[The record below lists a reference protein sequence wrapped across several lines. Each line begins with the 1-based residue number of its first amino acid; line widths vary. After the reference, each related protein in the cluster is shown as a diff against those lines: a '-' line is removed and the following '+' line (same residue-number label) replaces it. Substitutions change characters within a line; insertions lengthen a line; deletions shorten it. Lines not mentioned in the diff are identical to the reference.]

1 VAAIDGHPVG
11 TLGCRRRNKRL
22 KRLSS
27 MAASAA
33 NLQHDFAFRLRFGPG
48 LKVRQKSPT
57 SPLFEWPP
65 LFLLFFTGNYQ
76 RQTIAAPQ
84 KCSIAGG
91 VVKER
96 TARQRPIRA
105 GSSARWQ
112 K

>member
-1 VAAIDGHPVG
+1 VPHQP
-11 TLGCRRRNKRL
+11 
-22 KRLSS
+22 S
-27 MAASAA
+27 
-33 NLQHDFAFRLRFGPG
+33 LQVTPAVFAVFAVFA
-48 LKVRQKSPT
+48 
-57 SPLFEWPP
+57 
-65 LFLLFFTGNYQ
+65 GNYQ